1 MFKIARALAIAPAT
15 LTLAAT
21 LLMAPP
27 AATPAHAQYASMSC
41 SALWYA
47 RNEIYARNG
56 YCFRTARARSVFGRG
71 CFPPYGRLSP
81 AEQRQVSQIQAWEAR
96 RGCS

>member
-1 MFKIARALAIAPAT
+1 MSKIAQALAIAPAT
-15 LTLAAT
+15 LTLAAA

-27 AATPAHAQYASMSC
+27 AATPANAQYASMSC

-56 YCFRTARARSVFGRG
+56 YCFRTARARSVFGPG
-71 CFPPYGRLSP
+71 CFPPYGRLS
-81 AEQRQVSQIQAWEAR
+81 AWEQRQVSQIESWEYR
-96 RGCS
+96 RGCR

>member
-1 MFKIARALAIAPAT
+1 MKKHLTAFAVIA
-15 LTLAAT
+15 AACIVT
-21 LLMAPP
+21 IAPP
-27 AATPAHAQYASMSC
+27 AVTPAHAQYASMSC